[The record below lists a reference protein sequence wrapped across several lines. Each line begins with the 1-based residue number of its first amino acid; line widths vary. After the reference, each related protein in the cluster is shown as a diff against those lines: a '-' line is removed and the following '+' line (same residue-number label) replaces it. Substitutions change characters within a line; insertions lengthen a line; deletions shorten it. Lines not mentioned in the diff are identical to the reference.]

1 MARLF
6 GTDGIRGIANVDLT
20 PDLAYKVGRAG
31 AYVLG
36 NGNESNTVIIAKDT
50 RVSGDLLFSAL
61 AAGMMSIGVNVID
74 LGVLPTPAVAYLTRK
89 HNFMAGVVISASHNP
104 YEYNGIKFFN
114 NEGLKLRDEIEDE
127 IEAIIKGEEEISLDA
142 KGAKVGRYLPGG
154 GLRREYE
161 EYLLHILEMDLSGIK
176 IALDCG
182 NGALYEIGPRVFSEL
197 GAEVVAINTEPN
209 GKNIN
214 DNSGSTN
221 PELIQELV
229 KSENAFMGFSFDGD
243 ADRIIAV
250 DEKGEIIDGDSILA
264 ICAKHLKARGEL
276 KNDGVVGTV
285 MTNIGLDKY
294 LSSIGTKIIKTDVGD
309 RYVLEEML
317 ENGYN
322 IGGEQSGHIIFLDYN
337 TTGDGLATAL
347 HLMKV
352 ALEEEES
359 ASELNSLIV
368 RYPQV
373 LVNARVKN
381 ELKYKYMEYPE
392 IVEAIRE
399 LEDVFDGNG
408 RVLIRTSGTEP
419 LVRVMIEGLDQEI
432 ISREAEKL
440 GKFIEDI
447 LG

>member
-294 LSSIGTKIIKTDVGD
+294 LSSIGAKIIKTDVGD

-368 RYPQV
+368 HYPQV

-399 LEDVFDGNG
+399 LEEVFDGNG

-419 LVRVMIEGLDQEI
+419 LVRVMIEGLDQDI

-440 GKFIEDI
+440 GKFIENI